1 MFCYTNFSQS
11 ALKMVIIRYQNLKSF
26 QKPGK
31 SSEKIACQIDF
42 FPLIMTWYDYL
53 GNLLRLFEMRHFFFV
68 IFCHLISSVVRGNLE
83 LQYLATFQTQRI
95 NAFGTT
101 VHCSTVCAHSSVN
114 PTAARQECFELL
126 DASNQCRHPIA
137 VKGNTFGHRWV
148 LSIIQTLFTF
158 LSLI

>member
-42 FPLIMTWYDYL
+42 FPVIMTWYDYL

-68 IFCHLISSVVRGNLE
+68 IFCHLISSVVHTWQSRVAILGYFSNPTNQCLRNHCA
-83 LQYLATFQTQRI
+83 LQY
-95 NAFGTT
+95 
-101 VHCSTVCAHSSVN
+101 CAHSSVN

-126 DASNQCRHPIA
+126 DASNSVGTP
-137 VKGNTFGHRWV
+137 
-148 LSIIQTLFTF
+148 LL
-158 LSLI
+158 